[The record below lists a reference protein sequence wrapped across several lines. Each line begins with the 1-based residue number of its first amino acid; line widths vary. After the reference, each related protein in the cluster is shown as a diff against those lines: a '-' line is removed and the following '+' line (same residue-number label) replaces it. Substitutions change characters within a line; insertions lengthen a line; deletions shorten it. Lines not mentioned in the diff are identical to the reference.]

1 MMRWRAGIFVCII
14 GMIGGPRRGAGLVG
28 HGIVE
33 MLRAQRD

>member
-14 GMIGGPRRGAGLVG
+14 RMICGPRRGSVLVG
-28 HGIVE
+28 HGNVE